1 MGTPTRIA
9 QGCYMIDIYA
19 EAKMFQFYM
28 LHSLYLAV
36 KKSKEL
42 SSKQRKF
49 MAALFPRASAFLPP
63 FYVRDAGA
71 N

>member
-1 MGTPTRIA
+1 
-9 QGCYMIDIYA
+9 
-19 EAKMFQFYM
+19 M

-49 MAALFPRASAFLPP
+49 MAALFPCASAFLPP